1 MVEGQFFVD
10 QKSLTDQ
17 QAQHDEALL
26 QLDETIEALIR
37 QFLG

>member
-17 QAQHDEALL
+17 QAQHAEALL